1 MPDTPIIP
9 SSADSTSG
17 IDNTTDNTTDNSSGG
32 GSIFTGIVSII
43 STVGSYF
50 VSRETTKQK
59 EIELSQLKEKYAGET
74 EILKQKVLLEE
85 IKLKQAEVATAQK
98 QQNSKNLLTGWIV
111 LVVVALIGFVAYLFL
126 RPAKKKEPSP
136 IPVSM
141 EVKKPETTQKLAR
154 KQLTNLN

>member
-9 SSADSTSG
+9 SSADSSSG
-17 IDNTTDNTTDNSSGG
+17 IDNTIDNTTDNSSGG

-85 IKLKQAEVATAQK
+85 IKLKQAEVAVAQK

-136 IPVSM
+136 IPVST
-141 EVKKPETTQKLAR
+141 EIKKPETTQKLAR